1 MTIPTSTS
9 AASVSPQTESE
20 PAMTPQ
26 EYLAAADAAM
36 AADQPLEASRL
47 LWLAGEATFIRLAKV
62 HKMDSAD
69 LHQLARAL
77 DEKEGRTVHY
87 LANLGIAIGLRHN
100 AELDFME
107 PYELEYDHE
116 SVTYFV
122 REYA

>member
-9 AASVSPQTESE
+9 AAPASPQTESD

-36 AADQPLEASRL
+36 ASEQPLEASRL
-47 LWLAGEATFIRLAKV
+47 LWLAGEATFIRLAEA
-62 HKMDSAD
+62 HGMPGDD
-69 LHQLARAL
+69 LHALARAL
-77 DEKEGRTVHY
+77 DAKEGRTVHY
-87 LANLGIAIGLRHN
+87 QAKLGIAIGLRHN

-116 SVTYFV
+116 SMTYFV

>member
-1 MTIPTSTS
+1 MTTTTSPS
-9 AASVSPQTESE
+9 ALPPAEL
-20 PAMTPQ
+20 AMTPQ
-26 EYLAAADAAM
+26 EYLAAADAAL

-47 LWLAGEATFIRLAKV
+47 LWLAAEATFVRLAKV

-77 DEKEGRTVHY
+77 DAKEGRTVYY
-87 LANLGIAIGLRHN
+87 LGNLGIATGLRHN

-116 SVTYFV
+116 SVACFV
-122 REYA
+122 REQA